1 MQIVR
6 GLFFGVRMKNISK
19 SRFAAYGFIG
29 LALSMISFFLLDER
43 LYHLT
48 RATDESSREMW
59 LLITDLGSSSWM
71 VAVTLPLWLI
81 TLGVAKFKP
90 DNPLWIRLSRQSL
103 FVFAAFAI
111 SGIFTLIVKGIV
123 GRARPY
129 LFDTEG
135 PAGFNPLSYESI
147 YASWPSGHTTTAF
160 AFAIAIVLLAPRTKW
175 IAIPFAIL
183 AGYSRMPVEAHYLG
197 DVIMGATV
205 GTIGAILVY
214 QWLAPKLKL

>member
-1 MQIVR
+1 
-6 GLFFGVRMKNISK
+6 MKNISK
-19 SRFAAYGFIG
+19 SRLATYGFVG
-29 LALSMISFFLLDER
+29 FVLSVISFFLLDER
-43 LYHLT
+43 VYHLT
-48 RATDESSREMW
+48 VATDDSVRQFW
-59 LLITDLGSSSWM
+59 LTITDMGSSAWM
-71 VAVTLPLWLI
+71 VAVTLPIWI
-81 TLGVAKFKP
+81 IGMVIARFKP

-103 FVFAAFAI
+103 FVFAAFALT
-111 SGIFTLIVKGIV
+111 GIFTLIVKGIV

-135 PAGFNPLSYESI
+135 PAGFNPFSYESI

-160 AFAIAIVLLAPRTKW
+160 AFAVAIVLLAPRTKW
-175 IAIPFAIL
+175 IALPLAVL

-205 GTIGAILVY
+205 GTIGAILIY